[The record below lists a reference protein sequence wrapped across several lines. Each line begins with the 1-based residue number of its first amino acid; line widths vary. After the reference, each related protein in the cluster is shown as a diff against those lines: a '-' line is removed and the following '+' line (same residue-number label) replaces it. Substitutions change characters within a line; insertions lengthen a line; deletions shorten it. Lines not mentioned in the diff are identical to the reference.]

1 MFNDPQSID
10 SMLIDGAHAPIYPLI
25 ASQIT
30 RKFNKTQG
38 TAIDVGSGPAS
49 LSISLARITQL
60 HIYAMDIS
68 TEMLNIAKRSI
79 EKEHLET
86 RITPIRGDVN
96 QMPFPDEFADLIFSR
111 GSIFFWKDLLTAFK
125 EIYRVLKP
133 NGAGYIGGGFGSAAV
148 RKKVKNKLKN
158 DDRFNKSPPKIQ
170 VDKLEIKIIEAGIRD
185 YTLIDDDSGL
195 WVLFKKRGCVL

>member
-1 MFNDPQSID
+1 MSNDPQHID
-10 SMLIDGAHAPIYPLI
+10 SMLIDGTHAPVYSII

-30 RKFNKTQG
+30 RKFNKTEG

-49 LSISLARITQL
+49 LSISMARITQL

-86 RITPIRGDVN
+86 QITPIRGNVN
-96 QMPFPDEFADLIFSR
+96 HMPFPNEFADLIFSR
-111 GSIFFWKDLLTAFK
+111 GSLFFWKDLPTAFK
-125 EIYRVLKP
+125 EIHRVLKP
-133 NGAGYIGGGFGSAAV
+133 NGAAYIGGGFGSAEL
-148 RKKVKNKLKN
+148 RKKVKNHLKR

-170 VDKLEIKIIEAGIRD
+170 AYKLEINIIEAGIGD

-195 WVLFKKRGCVL
+195 WVLFKKT